1 MSSQSP
7 RIGVVG
13 LGYVGLPLALAMHR
27 AGHEVVGVDVDEET
41 VERLRSGETRI
52 SDVNDS
58 DVADALAEGIEFTT
72 DYAALANVDGVS
84 ICVPT
89 PLRKTDTPDLSFV
102 VSAAE
107 RLASVI
113 PQGATVILESTVY
126 PGATEEVVGDALTEN
141 GATVGEDVYLAF
153 SPERIDPGNEE
164 YGPTDIPKVLGGV
177 TPACGDH
184 AEAIYEP
191 VFDEV
196 VRVDSATEAEL
207 VKLLENTFRAVNI
220 GLINELAQVAHE
232 LDVNIWNAI
241 DAAKTKPF
249 GFMPFYPGPG
259 LGGHCIPIDPF
270 YLSWKA
276 NEQGIDTRFIHLA
289 DSVNREMPDHVVQ
302 RVVAGQP
309 RVVVV
314 WRDHHGLAV
323 VVLGDR
329 SRRLPGQH
337 GERLHRLGVARA
349 ARTERVEAGL
359 CRLRHALGP
368 DARHRE
374 RLAALALEV
383 VRSVLAAFFAPLVE
397 PARGHETPSFAVG
410 VVETRRVPHGL
421 RAGIDVRRVV
431 VVRPRRHEPPV
442 GRRRLTRAPAICG
455 SNHREGLARR
465 GVVRL
470 VAVRRLDAELALELL
485 GVEEDRV
492 PPTHQTMPCIS
503 VAARTA
509 GGIASSS
516 GPRPTNT
523 P

>member
-1 MSSQSP
+1 MRSQP
-7 RIGVVG
+7 ARVGVVG

-27 AGHEVVGVDVDEET
+27 AGHEVVGVDVDDET
-41 VERLRSGETRI
+41 VERLQSGKTRI
-52 SDVNDS
+52 SDVSDS

-72 DYAALANVDGVS
+72 DYAALADVDGVS

-102 VSAAE
+102 VDAAE

-126 PGATEEVVGDALTEN
+126 PGATEEVIGKALTEN
-141 GATVGEDVYLAF
+141 GAIVGEDVYLAF

-177 TPACGDH
+177 TQACGDH

-191 VFDEV
+191 VFDKV

-276 NEQGIDTRFIHLA
+276 SQQGIDTRFIHLA
-289 DSVNREMPDHVVQ
+289 DTVNREMPEHVVQ
-302 RVVAGQP
+302 RIVAQLNERGMALSNAD
-309 RVVVV
+309 V
-314 WRDHHGLAV
+314 L
-323 VVLGDR
+323 VLG
-329 SRRLPGQH
+329 
-337 GERLHRLGVARA
+337 A
-349 ARTERVEAGL
+349 AYKPNVSDTRESPAIDIIQQLEAWKATVEYHDPL
-359 CRLRHALGP
+359 VP
-368 DARHRE
+368 E
-374 RLAALALEV
+374 LEV
-383 VRSVLAAFFAPLVE
+383 VR
-397 PARGHETPSFAVG
+397 
-410 VVETRRVPHGL
+410 ETRESVPLTDDRLEGT
-421 RAGIDVRRVV
+421 DCVV
-431 VVRPRRHEPPV
+431 IVTDHDTFELEQIVKHSSLV
-442 GRRRLTRAPAICG
+442 FDTRNATAEFEIG
-455 SNHREGLARR
+455 DDTNI
-465 GVVRL
+465 VRL
-470 VAVRRLDAELALELL
+470 
-485 GVEEDRV
+485 
-492 PPTHQTMPCIS
+492 
-503 VAARTA
+503 
-509 GGIASSS
+509 
-516 GPRPTNT
+516 
-523 P
+523 

>member
-1 MSSQSP
+1 MSSQP
-7 RIGVVG
+7 ARVGVVG

-27 AGHEVVGVDVDEET
+27 AGHEVVGVDVDDET
-41 VERLRSGETRI
+41 VERLQSGKTRI
-52 SDVNDS
+52 SDVSDS

-72 DYAALANVDGVS
+72 DYAALADVDGVS

-102 VSAAE
+102 VDAAE

-126 PGATEEVVGDALTEN
+126 PGATEEVIGKALTEN
-141 GATVGEDVYLAF
+141 GAIVGEDVYLAF

-177 TPACGDH
+177 TQACGDH

-249 GFMPFYPGPG
+249 GFMAFYPGPG

-276 NEQGIDTRFIHLA
+276 SQQGIDTRFIHLA
-289 DSVNREMPDHVVQ
+289 DTVNREMPEHVVQ
-302 RVVAGQP
+302 RIVAQLNERGMALSTAD
-309 RVVVV
+309 V
-314 WRDHHGLAV
+314 L
-323 VVLGDR
+323 VLG
-329 SRRLPGQH
+329 
-337 GERLHRLGVARA
+337 A
-349 ARTERVEAGL
+349 AYKPNVSDTRESPAIDIIQQLEAWKATVEYHDPL
-359 CRLRHALGP
+359 VP
-368 DARHRE
+368 E
-374 RLAALALEV
+374 LEV
-383 VRSVLAAFFAPLVE
+383 VR
-397 PARGHETPSFAVG
+397 
-410 VVETRRVPHGL
+410 ETRESVPLTDDRLERVDCVVIVTDHDTFDLDRIVERSSLIFDTRNATAGL
-421 RAGIDVRRVV
+421 
-431 VVRPRRHEPPV
+431 EV
-442 GRRRLTRAPAICG
+442 GDDTNI
-455 SNHREGLARR
+455 
-465 GVVRL
+465 VRL
-470 VAVRRLDAELALELL
+470 
-485 GVEEDRV
+485 
-492 PPTHQTMPCIS
+492 
-503 VAARTA
+503 
-509 GGIASSS
+509 
-516 GPRPTNT
+516 
-523 P
+523 